1 MRKCEKCGKTDF
13 DDADGCKDYATYSAA
28 VGDWICTE
36 GSKAVPVKFAW
47 QSPQTAPK
55 DRPILACFGFP
66 WPVIAVFSDAQGEW
80 VSAEIEQSLYQGKS
94 DPSFVSEYF
103 AEAELLGWLDL
114 PDALMPA
121 HLLPKLTPP
130 SAAQ

>member
-13 DDADGCKDYATYSAA
+13 DDADGCLDAGIYSAA
-28 VGDWICTE
+28 VGDWTCTE
-36 GSKAVPVKFAW
+36 GSTTVPVRFAW

-66 WPVIAVFSDAQGEW
+66 WPVVALYSDAQCEW
-80 VSAEIEQSLYQGKS
+80 VSAEVEQSLYQGKS

-103 AEAELLGWLDL
+103 AETELLGWLDL
-114 PDALMPA
+114 PEP
-121 HLLPKLTPP
+121 LLPARLLPRLKPVG
-130 SAAQ
+130 AGE

>member
-1 MRKCEKCGKTDF
+1 MSKCKKCGKTDF
-13 DDADGCKDYATYSAA
+13 DDADGCLDAGIYSAA

-36 GSKAVPVKFAW
+36 GSKIVPVKHAW

-66 WPVIAVFSDAQGEW
+66 WPVVAVFSDAQGEW
-80 VSAEIEQSLYQGKS
+80 VTAEIEQSLYQGKS

-103 AEAELLGWLDL
+103 AETELLGWMGL
-114 PDALMPA
+114 PEALIPA
-121 HLLPKLTPP
+121 HLLPHLTPTDD
-130 SAAQ
+130 AE